1 MVALF
6 FNNANTHKNMEDKTN
21 LTAQEGVEKLKDLV
35 DDIKICLFCTHLK
48 TNYGSTARP
57 MAAQEVDDE
66 GNLWFFSG
74 LDSDKNRE
82 IKQDKHVQLFF
93 SDPNKSSYLVVNG
106 EAQEVIDHDK
116 FEKYWSP
123 LVKIWFKEGKDDP
136 NLSLIKVVPQ
146 SSYYWDVDGNR
157 MINFLKMIAS
167 VATGTNLVNSEQG
180 SITV

>member
-1 MVALF
+1 
-6 FNNANTHKNMEDKTN
+6 MEDKTN
-21 LTAQEGVEKLKDLV
+21 LTAREGVEKLKELV

-48 TNYGSTARP
+48 TNDGSTARP
-57 MAAQEVDDE
+57 MATQEVDNE

-82 IKQDKHVQLFF
+82 IKQDNHVQLFF
-93 SDPNKSSYLVVNG
+93 SDPSKSSYLVVNG
-106 EAQEVIDHDK
+106 EAQEVIDYGK

>member
-1 MVALF
+1 
-6 FNNANTHKNMEDKTN
+6 MEDKTN
-21 LTAQEGVEKLKDLV
+21 LASEEGIEKLKDLV

-48 TNYGSTARP
+48 TNDGSTARP
-57 MAAQEVDDE
+57 MAAQAVDDE

-82 IKQDKHVQLFF
+82 IKLDNHVQLFF
-93 SDPNKSSYLVVNG
+93 SDPSKSSYLVVNG
-106 EAQEVIDHDK
+106 EAHEVIDQQK

-123 LVKIWFKEGKDDP
+123 LVKAWFEGGKEDA
-136 NLSLIKVVPQ
+136 NLSLIKVVPK

-167 VATGTNLVNSEQG
+167 VATGTNLVTSEQG
-180 SITV
+180 SITI